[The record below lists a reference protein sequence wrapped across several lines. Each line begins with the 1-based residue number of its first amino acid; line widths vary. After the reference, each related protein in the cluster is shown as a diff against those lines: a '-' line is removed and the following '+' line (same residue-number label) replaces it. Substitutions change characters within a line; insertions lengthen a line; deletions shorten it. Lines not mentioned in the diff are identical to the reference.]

1 MNRSPLALAR
11 LGRRLR
17 EAGHTTSFFGYG
29 VRTDRLD
36 AIARRFV
43 REVRDAVHGRAYAVI
58 GHSLGNVI
66 YRLAE
71 HELGT
76 LPHQVIMLAP
86 PNQPSAVARLFSEL
100 PVWRALF
107 PLVAGQAAT
116 HLVDPDFYA
125 ALPIPRAPTLI
136 FAGDRG
142 PRLRVPF
149 DQSPNDGL
157 VTVEE
162 TRLLGI
168 PHEVVPA
175 IHTFLMNDPRVVR
188 RVLTLLNH

>member
-17 EAGHTTSFFGYG
+17 EAGHSTSFFAYG
-29 VRTDRLD
+29 VRTERLE
-36 AIARRFV
+36 AIARRFA
-43 REVRDAVHGRAYAVI
+43 REVDHSTHGRPYAVI
-58 GHSLGNVI
+58 GHSLGNLI

-71 HELGT
+71 PELSA
-76 LPHQVIMLAP
+76 LPSQVVMLAP
-86 PNQPSAVARLFSEL
+86 PNQPSAVARVVSEL

-107 PLVAGQAAT
+107 PIVAGSAAK
-116 HLVDPDFYA
+116 HLVDPQFYA
-125 ALPIPRAPTLI
+125 SLPPLRAKTTI

-142 PRLRVPF
+142 PRLTLAF
-149 DQSPNDGL
+149 ANAPNDGL

-162 TRLLGI
+162 TRLPGVD
-168 PHEVVPA
+168 HEVVPA

-188 RVLTLLNH
+188 RILGLLSR